1 MSKCLFRPVLAL
13 FLAVVVLAVGGCTL
27 IDAPAEPSGDLAI
40 ARFTASPTQVPAGGS
55 TQLSWE
61 VEGAESVEIDQGLGK
76 VKDKDSSYVRPERTT
91 KYTLTARNGTAV
103 ATKSLEVLVGTA
115 SPSPNPSPTP
125 TPSPTPSPS
134 PSPSPTP
141 TPSPAAV
148 SCGETVTKAGT
159 CSVVVTRPVAL
170 PAGQCIALNVLT
182 VSPDCPVG
190 YNTSRALRFDINV
203 QTTRPN
209 LRWRRSTNSSDR
221 LEPSAGVVASKG
233 TTSVLVS
240 DLVLHSEVTFEVVD
254 GDDVLMSYTLRHY

>member
-1 MSKCLFRPVLAL
+1 MSKYLFRPVLAL
-13 FLAVVVLAVGGCTL
+13 FWAVLVLGVGGCTML
-27 IDAPAEPSGDLAI
+27 DAPANPSGDLAI

-61 VEGAESVEIDQGLGK
+61 VEGAETVEIDQGLGK
-76 VKDKDSSYVRPERTT
+76 VKEKDSSYVRPERTT
-91 KYTLTARNGTAV
+91 TYTLTARKGTAV

-115 SPSPNPSPTP
+115 SPSPSPSPTP
-125 TPSPTPSPS
+125 TPSPSPS

-141 TPSPAAV
+141 TPSP
-148 SCGETVTKAGT
+148 SPGNCGQTVTKAGN
-159 CSVVVTRPVAL
+159 CAVVVTRPVAL

-182 VSPDCPVG
+182 VTPDCPVG

-203 QTTRPN
+203 QTTRSG
-209 LRWRRSTNSSDR
+209 LRWRRSPNSSDR
-221 LEPSAGVVASKG
+221 LDPAGGVVASQG

-240 DLVLHSEVTFEVVD
+240 DLVLHSEVTFEVVE